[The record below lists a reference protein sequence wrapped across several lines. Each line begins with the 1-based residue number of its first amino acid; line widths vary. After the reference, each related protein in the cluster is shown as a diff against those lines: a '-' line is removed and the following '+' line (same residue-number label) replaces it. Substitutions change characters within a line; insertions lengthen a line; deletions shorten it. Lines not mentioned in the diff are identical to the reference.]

1 MQVIRVISSEN
12 LKQAIKL
19 AKNVIERGGLII
31 YPTDTV
37 YGLGADPFNVRAV
50 ERIFQVKRRPKKPL
64 PILASSISNVLRI
77 CELDETAI
85 KLVRN
90 FWPGALTI
98 VVKRKEGVLPSIV
111 TAGMDSVGVRIPNH
125 EVALKII
132 DACGGLLIGT
142 SANISGHKPPRT
154 AEEAIDEL
162 GDLVDLV
169 IDSGPAPLGKPSTV
183 INLTVSPP
191 VIEREGVIN
200 AEDIL
205 KVLRT

>member
-1 MQVIRVISSEN
+1 MQVVRVTSSEN

-19 AKNVIERGGLII
+19 AKNVIEQGGLII

-37 YGLGADPFNVRAV
+37 YGLGADPFNIRAV
-50 ERIFQVKRRPKKPL
+50 ERVFQVKRRSKKPL

-77 CELDETAI
+77 CELNETAT

-98 VVKRKEGVLPSIV
+98 VVKKKEGILPNIV
-111 TAGMDSVGVRIPNH
+111 TAGMDSVGIRIPKH

-154 AEEAIDEL
+154 AEEAIAEL

-169 IDSGPAPLGKPSTV
+169 IDSGSAPLGKPSTV

-191 VIEREGVIN
+191 VIEREGVIK

>member
-1 MQVIRVISSEN
+1 MQVIRITSSDS

-19 AKNVIERGGLII
+19 AKDVIEQGGLIV

-37 YGLGADPFNVRAV
+37 YGLGADPFNVRVV
-50 ERIFQVKRRPKKPL
+50 EKIFLVKKRPKKPL
-64 PILASSISNVLRI
+64 PVLASSISNVLRI
-77 CELDETAI
+77 CELDEIAI
-85 KLVRN
+85 RLIRK

-98 VVKRKEGVLPSIV
+98 VVKKKEGVLPSIV
-111 TAGMDSVGVRIPNH
+111 TAGMDSVGIRIPNH

-132 DACGGLLIGT
+132 SACGGLLIGT

-154 AEEAIDEL
+154 AEEAIAEL
-162 GDLVDLV
+162 GDLVDLI

-183 INLTVSPP
+183 VNLTVSPP
-191 VIEREGVIN
+191 VIEREGVIK

>member
-1 MQVIRVISSEN
+1 MQVVRVTSSEN

-19 AKNVIERGGLII
+19 AKNVIEQGGLII

-37 YGLGADPFNVRAV
+37 YGLGADPFNIRAV
-50 ERIFQVKRRPKKPL
+50 ERVFQVKKRFKKPL

-77 CELDETAI
+77 CELDETAT

-98 VVKRKEGVLPSIV
+98 VVKKKEGVLPNIV

-154 AEEAIDEL
+154 AEEAIAEL

-169 IDSGPAPLGKPSTV
+169 IDSGPAPLGEPSTV

-191 VIEREGVIN
+191 VIEREGVIR

-205 KVLRT
+205 KILRT